1 MQDLADILDF
11 YSERAGTIVA
21 QRFLAEFERVAELL
35 VEHPGFGTP
44 TAKGRR
50 AFPLRIFP
58 YTVVY
63 RQLDSDTR
71 ILIVRHRHRK
81 PNYAG
86 ARR

>member
-1 MQDLADILDF
+1 VQDLADILDF

-63 RQLDSDTR
+63 RQLDSDIR
-71 ILIVRHRHRK
+71 ILIIRHQHRK